1 MKRSFTIAFCFI
13 FLFILW
19 TVLVSTVDVQPAGPD
34 GSEVGLFEFNVS
46 FHQLTGV
53 KMGLYELTDIL
64 SIVPLLLIFY
74 FAVLGFIQLIRRK
87 VEFSILVLGGFYI
100 IVFIAFIFFEVIII
114 NYRPILIDGCLE
126 ASYPSSTTMLSIC
139 VISTAIMQLYS
150 RIKNRAASIII
161 CTVIGALGVFLVVG
175 RIISGVHWIS
185 DIIGGALL
193 STGLVMLYR
202 AVVNLKK

>member
-19 TVLVSTVDVQPAGPD
+19 TVLVSTVDIQPAGPD
-34 GSEVGLFEFNVS
+34 GSEVGLFELNVS

-53 KMGLYELTDIL
+53 NMGLYELTDIL
-64 SIVPLLLIFY
+64 SIVPLLLILY

-139 VISTAIMQLYS
+139 VMSPAIMQLYS

>member
-34 GSEVGLFEFNVS
+34 GSEVGLFEFNVG

-53 KMGLYELTDIL
+53 NMGLYELTDIL
-64 SIVPLLLIFY
+64 SIVPLLLILY

-139 VISTAIMQLYS
+139 VMSTAIMQLYS
-150 RIKNRAASIII
+150 RIKNRAAAIII

>member
-19 TVLVSTVDVQPAGPD
+19 TVLVSTVDVQPAGPN

-53 KMGLYELTDIL
+53 NMGLYELTDIL
-64 SIVPLLLIFY
+64 SIVPLLLILY

-87 VEFSILVLGGFYI
+87 VEFSILALGGFYI

-139 VISTAIMQLYS
+139 VMSTAIMQFYS